1 LESLAIKNVGKF
13 YGHSIYFAA
22 IYNLWPFVGILVYFP
37 SLGLLYQEKSGNPGV
52 FILPK
57 KVSIFWTGK
66 KISLFKDEE

>member
-1 LESLAIKNVGKF
+1 MAIC
-13 YGHSIYFAA
+13 GHF
-22 IYNLWPFVGILVYFP
+22 GIF
-37 SLGLLYQEKSGNPGV
+37 SQFGLLYQEKSGNPGV